1 MVSYS
6 RLKKESVAKKMTWQ
20 TILYFVFIFGMMYLL
35 LIRPQ
40 QKRAKEQ
47 QSMMAGMRVGD
58 KVVTI
63 GGLHG
68 VIDEIDE
75 VKNTITLNCEG
86 IFLEFD
92 RRSIART
99 EKADPANT
107 ALINDTVSDAAEAE
121 ARENEIEA
129 VETDAEQNSVEKE

>member
-1 MVSYS
+1 M
-6 RLKKESVAKKMTWQ
+6 
-20 TILYFVFIFGMMYLL
+20 
-35 LIRPQ
+35 IRPQ

-47 QSMMAGMRVGD
+47 QTMMASIKAGD
-58 KVVTI
+58 EVVTI

-75 VKNTITLNCEG
+75 VKNTIILNCEG

-92 RRSIART
+92 RRAIART

-107 ALINDTVSDAAEAE
+107 ALINDTISDAAEAE

-129 VETDAEQNSVEKE
+129 EETYVDQKQEEKE

>member
-1 MVSYS
+1 
-6 RLKKESVAKKMTWQ
+6 MTWQ

-47 QSMMAGMRVGD
+47 QTMMASIKAGD
-58 KVVTI
+58 EVVTI

-75 VKNTITLNCEG
+75 VKNTIILNCEG

-92 RRSIART
+92 RRAIART

-107 ALINDTVSDAAEAE
+107 ALINDTISDAAEAE

-129 VETDAEQNSVEKE
+129 EETYVDQKQEEKE